1 MKSLSLISII
11 LTIFFSFILFLGI
24 VSSPNTVIEKSI
36 TIEAPQSVIWKTLI
50 DHKKYNKWCS
60 PIKKISGSNDS
71 NSRRVIYQIGNK
83 EFSILEKIYIN
94 NKKKLI
100 IFMQNGNIQRSSLRN
115 FQNKIKLKAL
125 PDGSAEVAWQLEY
138 TVSPIF
144 AKLLN
149 RLFIKSSFDRMLIG
163 NLQSLKTYIE
173 R

>member
-50 DHKKYNKWCS
+50 DYKKYNKWCS

-83 EFSILEKIYIN
+83 EFSVLEKIYIN
-94 NKKKLI
+94 HKKKLI
-100 IFMQNGNIQRSSLRN
+100 IFMQNGNIQRSSRGYLAVR
-115 FQNKIKLKAL
+115 I
-125 PDGSAEVAWQLEY
+125 Y
-138 TVSPIF
+138 C
-144 AKLLN
+144 
-149 RLFIKSSFDRMLIG
+149 
-163 NLQSLKTYIE
+163 
-173 R
+173 